1 MNKEE
6 EEIRRKNIQK
16 RMREDSILK
25 AMAKMDL
32 LRDVVKHLDW
42 INRSYDKNEN
52 TLALDCAIDVFIAQL
67 EKHDIRYDKENETF
81 YLTKDYLTNNVGE
94 VIFYN
99 RKNAKW

>member
-6 EEIRRKNIQK
+6 EEILRKKIQQRK
-16 RMREDSILK
+16 KEDDIHK

-42 INRSYDKNEN
+42 INNSYDKSDN

-67 EKHDIRYDKENETF
+67 ERHDIRYDKKNKIF
-81 YLTKDYLTNNVGE
+81 YLTKDPLTNEVGE
-94 VIFYN
+94 VVFYD
-99 RKNAKW
+99 RKKPRW